1 MLRQSDFTKEKLLK
15 IYFIIIEC
23 IDTLK
28 SVFIVPLFDLLSFA
42 FLKVVILV
50 YFLLQLQFYLQFK
63 NIIIFVDF

>member
-1 MLRQSDFTKEKLLK
+1 MLRLSDFTKEKLLK

-28 SVFIVPLFDLLSFA
+28 SVLIVPLFDLLSFA

-50 YFLLQLQFYLQFK
+50 CFLLQLQFYLQFK